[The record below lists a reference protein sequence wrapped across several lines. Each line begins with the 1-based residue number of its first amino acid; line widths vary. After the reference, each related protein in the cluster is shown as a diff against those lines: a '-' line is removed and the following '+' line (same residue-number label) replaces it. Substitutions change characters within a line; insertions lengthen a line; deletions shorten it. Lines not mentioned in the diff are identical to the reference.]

1 MPTTKGNEETQN
13 SKLCRSSELP
23 FPFIAFPAERGK
35 IQVMAN
41 KKSVVPFRLLPLK
54 NDFVFKLVF
63 GDKRRVELLT
73 AFLQAV
79 LDLPACEYEK
89 VTIVDPN
96 VKREYS
102 KDKAG
107 ILDVKIHTKSGNV
120 IDVEIQVVPD
130 APLEKRIL
138 FYQAKML
145 TEQIGEGND
154 YDVIKPVISIVITDF
169 PLIARSKAYHHRFR
183 FYDAK
188 HNVEL
193 TNVQEINTLELTKL
207 PKASD
212 ETDLFDWMMLIRA
225 KSEEEY
231 IMLAEKKP
239 IFKKV
244 VAVVKKLSADEE
256 ARMEYDQHE
265 LWRMD
270 YAATVRN
277 AARKGMARGLE
288 RGLAEGMEKGLEKGM
303 EKGKTEGTMEEKMK
317 TARIMKSKGFSI
329 ADIADITG
337 LTKKEI
343 GKL

>member
-1 MPTTKGNEETQN
+1 MARKNGTTP
-13 SKLCRSSELP
+13 L
-23 FPFIAFPAERGK
+23 
-35 IQVMAN
+35 
-41 KKSVVPFRLLPLK
+41 RLFPLK

-63 GDKRRVELLT
+63 GDTRRVDLLT

-79 LDLPACEYEK
+79 LDLPAEEYKK

-96 VKREYS
+96 VRKEYN

-107 ILDVKIHTKSGNV
+107 ILDVKIHTKSGTV
-120 IDVEIQVVPD
+120 IDVEIQVEPD
-130 APLEKRIL
+130 APLEKRVL

-154 YDVIKPVISIVITDF
+154 YDVIKPVISVIITDF
-169 PLIARSKAYHHRFR
+169 HLIANSKAYHHRFR

-188 HNVEL
+188 NKIEL
-193 TNVQEINTLELTKL
+193 TSVQEINTLELTKL
-207 PKASD
+207 PTKSD

-231 IMLAEKKP
+231 DMLAEKKP

-256 ARMEYDQHE
+256 ARMEYDKHE

-270 YAATVRN
+270 YAATMRN
-277 AARKGMARGLE
+277 ATRKGKARGLE
-288 RGLAEGMEKGLEKGM
+288 EGLAKGLAKGRAEGRAEGKVEGKAEGKAEGKM
-303 EKGKTEGTMEEKMK
+303 E
-317 TARIMKSKGFSI
+317 TARMMKSKGFSI

-337 LTKKEI
+337 LTKEEI
-343 GKL
+343 EGV

>member
-1 MPTTKGNEETQN
+1 MINKGNAA
-13 SKLCRSSELP
+13 S
-23 FPFIAFPAERGK
+23 
-35 IQVMAN
+35 
-41 KKSVVPFRLLPLK
+41 FRLLPLK

-79 LDLPACEYEK
+79 LDLPVEEYAR
-89 VTIVDPN
+89 VTVVDPN
-96 VKREYS
+96 VKKEYS

-107 ILDVKIHTKSGNV
+107 VLDVKIRTKSGNV
-120 IDVEIQVVPD
+120 IDVEIQVEPD
-130 APLEKRIL
+130 TPLEKRIL

-154 YDVIKPVISIVITDF
+154 YDVIKPVISIIITDF
-169 PLIARSKAYHHRFR
+169 PLIAGSKAYHHRFR

-188 HNVEL
+188 NKVEFSD
-193 TNVQEINTLELTKL
+193 VQEINTLELTKL
-207 PKASD
+207 PKTSD

-225 KSEEEY
+225 KNEEEY
-231 IMLAEKKP
+231 TMLAEKKP

-256 ARMEYDQHE
+256 ARMEYDKHE

-270 YAATVRN
+270 YAATMRN
-277 AARKGMARGLE
+277 ATRKGMA
-288 RGLAEGMEKGLEKGM
+288 KGLEKGFATGL
-303 EKGKTEGTMEEKMK
+303 EKGLATGLEKGRAEGKAEGRAEGEAKNKMK
-317 TARIMKSKGFSI
+317 TARIMKAKGFSI

-337 LTKKEI
+337 LPKKEI
-343 GKL
+343 EKL

>member
-1 MPTTKGNEETQN
+1 MAKKN
-13 SKLCRSSELP
+13 SVTPL
-23 FPFIAFPAERGK
+23 
-35 IQVMAN
+35 
-41 KKSVVPFRLLPLK
+41 RLFPLK

-63 GDKRRVELLT
+63 GDARRVDLLT

-79 LDLPACEYEK
+79 LDLPAEEYKK

-96 VKREYS
+96 VRKEYS

-120 IDVEIQVVPD
+120 IDVEIQVEPD
-130 APLEKRIL
+130 VPLEKRIL

-154 YDVIKPVISIVITDF
+154 YDVIKPVISVIITDF
-169 PLIARSKAYHHRFR
+169 HLIADSKAYHHRFR

-188 HNVEL
+188 NKVEL

-207 PKASD
+207 PKKSD

-231 IMLAEKKP
+231 DMLAEKKP
-239 IFKKV
+239 VFKKV

-256 ARMEYDQHE
+256 ARMEYDKHE

-270 YAATVRN
+270 YAATMRN
-277 AARKGMARGLE
+277 ATRKGRARGLE
-288 RGLAEGMEKGLEKGM
+288 EGLAKGLAEGLVKGEAKGRA
-303 EKGKTEGTMEEKMK
+303 EGELNGLAKGKME
-317 TARIMKSKGFSI
+317 TARTMKSKGFSI

-337 LTKKEI
+337 LTKEEI
-343 GKL
+343 EGM